1 MIMKTSTILM
11 LILQLRYIASPNL
24 KPFDIYGPEIN
35 HCPLQVAVS
44 SSTMWLATNMTSC
57 QLIRRSELY
66 VVKTIYGLKI
76 RKKSDCSIKIE

>member
-1 MIMKTSTILM
+1 MKTSTILM

-35 HCPLQVAVS
+35 HCPLQVAIS

-57 QLIRRSELY
+57 QLLIGRSGLY
-66 VVKTIYGLKI
+66 VVKIIYGLKV
-76 RKKSDCSIKIE
+76 RNKSDCSIKIE